1 MDYRRVYCKIIKKA
15 QSENRLKTSGI
26 YYERHHILPK
36 SLFPLWKNKAS
47 NIVLLTIREH
57 LFCHKLLVKIYPSW
71 QMGCALALMLSVE
84 RYHCKE
90 SDKTLIK
97 KFFNRPEPWNKG
109 LNYFDIFTEDERK
122 RFYCGKDYTK
132 ENNPFYGKK
141 HTDESKQKM
150 SEHLKGHTPWNKGKT
165 NIVTSGSRNGRA
177 RKCILLN
184 TGEVFDTITEAKKK
198 YPMARHISECC
209 EGKLGSAGKL
219 NGEKLR
225 WAYYNGDKD

>member
-15 QSENRLKTSGI
+15 QSENRSKTSGI

-36 SLFPLWKNKAS
+36 SIFPLWKNKAS

-90 SDKTLIK
+90 SDKVLIK

-109 LNYFDIFTEDERK
+109 LNYFDIFTEDERIRTTDLIRPILSVFIVEKIILK
-122 RFYCGKDYTK
+122 RITLSMGRNIQMKV
-132 ENNPFYGKK
+132 NKK
-141 HTDESKQKM
+141 
-150 SEHLKGHTPWNKGKT
+150 
-165 NIVTSGSRNGRA
+165 
-177 RKCILLN
+177 
-184 TGEVFDTITEAKKK
+184 
-198 YPMARHISECC
+198 
-209 EGKLGSAGKL
+209 
-219 NGEKLR
+219 
-225 WAYYNGDKD
+225 